1 MLISIRIDGFPVPI
15 MIDEKQT
22 ISNWPVVKAMLGQK
36 VDDIK
41 EVIKQN
47 QIAKLKSESAVPASD
62 AITVQDLG
70 SGESLRDTSPMTMDD
85 PMGSLTGLTI
95 VTKSENLLDWAVPLP
110 WDF

>member
-41 EVIKQN
+41 EVVKQN
-47 QIAKLKSESAVPASD
+47 QIAKIESKAEIPASD

-70 SGESLRDTSPMTMDD
+70 CGESLHDTSLMVMDD
-85 PMGSLTGLTI
+85 QMDGLTELTI
-95 VTKSENLLDWAVPLP
+95 VTKSQNLLDWAVPPP
-110 WDF
+110 WDL